1 MQTANDQ
8 NEMKE
13 ESLSFSEQQK
23 RIEAHKKTALY
34 LQTAAQH
41 HLDAAEHC
49 EENDLDKAV
58 ISNGSAQEHLILA
71 IEAQKENLKEY
82 ALTSKPVI

>member
-1 MQTANDQ
+1 MKTAIDQ
-8 NEMKE
+8 KE
-13 ESLSFSEQQK
+13 PEKTSVSFQEQQK
-23 RIEAHKKTALY
+23 RIVAHKKTALY
-34 LQTAAQH
+34 LQAAAQH

-49 EENDLDKAV
+49 EENDFEKAV

-71 IEAQKENLKEY
+71 NEEQKENIKQY